1 VTVRLN
7 CIAIDSTDPQR
18 LGRWWADALG
28 WEAWDEPDGYCI
40 AAPPGGGQTRLEF
53 LKVPEPKSV
62 KNRLH
67 LDLTP
72 DDQDAE
78 VARFERLGAVR
89 VDVGQEGDPD
99 VTWVVL
105 ADPEG
110 NEFCILRAPEPGEEA

>member
-28 WEAWDEPDGYCI
+28 WETWDEPDGYCV
-40 AAPPGGGQTRLEF
+40 AAPPEAGQTRLVF

-67 LDLTP
+67 LDFTP

-78 VARFERLGAVR
+78 VARFERLGAAR
-89 VDVGQEGDPD
+89 ADVGQEGDPD

-110 NEFCILRAPEPGEEA
+110 NEFCILRAPGPGEEE

>member
-1 VTVRLN
+1 MPVRLHS
-7 CIAIDSTDPQR
+7 IAIDSTDPQR

-28 WEAWDEPDGYCI
+28 WESWEEEYGYAV
-40 AAPPGGGQTRLEF
+40 AAPPGSGVTRLEF
-53 LKVPEPKSV
+53 LKVPELKSV

-72 DDQDAE
+72 DDQDEE
-78 VARFERLGAVR
+78 VARFERLGATR

-110 NEFCILRAPEPGEEA
+110 NVALSAPT

>member
-1 VTVRLN
+1 MTVRLH

-28 WEAWDEPDGYCI
+28 WEAWDESDGYCV
-40 AAPPGGGQTRLEF
+40 AAPRGTGQTQLEF

-62 KNRLH
+62 KNRIH

-72 DDQDAE
+72 DDQDME
-78 VARFERLGAVR
+78 VARFERLGATR

-110 NEFCILRAPEPGEEA
+110 NEFCLLKRRLDPL